1 VHEFAI
7 ARQLLRTVEAE
18 ARRAGAERVV
28 RIHLRL
34 GERSHVSTEA
44 LRSYLDL
51 LGIDGCAHGAA
62 LEVEREPM
70 RFCCSSCRRSYP
82 VRGADFRCPDCRTL
96 GRLLDPGDQL
106 VIERLEVTP

>member
-7 ARQLLRTVEAE
+7 ARQLLGTVEAE
-18 ARRAGAERVV
+18 ARRVGADRVV
-28 RIHLRL
+28 RIFLRL

-51 LGIDGCAHGAA
+51 LGADGCARGAA
-62 LEVEREPM
+62 LEVERDPM
-70 RFCCSSCRRSYP
+70 RFVCPSCRRPYP
-82 VRGADFRCPDCRTL
+82 VRGSDFRCPDCHTL
-96 GRLLDPGDQL
+96 GRLLDAGDRL